1 MSVWRTLGNIVKRVW
16 QATGGRE
23 DWPEAYVTP
32 GTSLDLI
39 FRRMTFLRQHGVRCY
54 VHQLAPTDAR
64 LRVQGMARLRV
75 HPEDL
80 EQAHRLLREVTD

>member
-1 MSVWRTLGNIVKRVW
+1 
-16 QATGGRE
+16 
-23 DWPEAYVTP
+23 
-32 GTSLDLI
+32 
-39 FRRMTFLRQHGVRCY
+39 MTYLRQHGVRCY